1 VFLQMLSYFFQ
12 SISWKVVNLK
22 FQQKNKNLIVYLKKR
37 SLYVRTSLFVLFF
50 TFYLFCSFGTC
61 FRNLTADR
69 HALGLQIK
77 SRLQHSG
84 KKNWKTSKTQKHSK
98 KNWEKSR
105 YCEFKLRSKNKF
117 VFGRKNKNTVTGRL
131 QIKLSVKK

>member
-98 KNWEKSR
+98 KIERKADTVSSSWEVKISLCLEEKTKILWQAGFKSSFR
-105 YCEFKLRSKNKF
+105 
-117 VFGRKNKNTVTGRL
+117 
-131 QIKLSVKK
+131 